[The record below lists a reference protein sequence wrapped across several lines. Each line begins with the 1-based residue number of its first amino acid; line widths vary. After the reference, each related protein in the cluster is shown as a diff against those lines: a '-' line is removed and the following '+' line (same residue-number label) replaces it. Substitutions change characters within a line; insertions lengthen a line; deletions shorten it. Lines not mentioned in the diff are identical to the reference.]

1 MSQNQIFCKFAL
13 IGDNLELKQNV
24 TLEINNKGM
33 ILNIEY
39 DDFREEIEISKKK
52 NAFIMIPGFINSHIH
67 IGDSFAKEIGFNQN
81 LKDIVAPPNGIK
93 HRLLQGA
100 PKEIK
105 VEGIKNAIREMVSTG
120 ITCFVDFRE
129 RNIEGINLLNNTLK
143 GFSINNL
150 IFGRFSNPE
159 EIESILK
166 VADGI
171 GLPSYHNI
179 SSKIKEIINFNKE
192 KLKKKIACH
201 CAELER
207 DEDLI
212 NEMFNDGIVDI
223 VIHGTHFIKKD
234 LERLNKN
241 KLSLVLC
248 PRSNGYFGTGF
259 PPILNILKLKIPI
272 SLGTDNVMAN
282 NPDLFEEMRYFYR
295 IARVLCNNDISVK
308 ISAKD
313 ILKMVTINAARNFRI
328 EKNLGSI
335 SKGKMA
341 DFFLI
346 NLNDPNFYSINI
358 DINKIYPI
366 IVQRTKSENV
376 KKTYIKGEIVFER
389 D

>member
-1 MSQNQIFCKFAL
+1 MPQNQIFCRYAL

-24 TLEINNKGM
+24 SLDINDEGM
-33 ILNIEY
+33 IINIEY
-39 DDFREEIEISKKK
+39 DEIREEIDISKEK
-52 NAFIMIPGFINSHIH
+52 NVFLMIPGFINSHIH
-67 IGDSFAKEIGFNQN
+67 IGDSFAKEMGYNHD
-81 LKDIVAPPNGIK
+81 LKKIVSPPYGLK
-93 HRLLQGA
+93 HELLQKI
-100 PKEIK
+100 PEKIK
-105 VEGIKNAIREMVSTG
+105 IIGMQNAAAEMVSTG
-120 ITCFVDFRE
+120 ITCFIDFRE
-129 RNIEGINLLNNTLK
+129 RNMEGINLLNNALK
-143 GFSINNL
+143 RFPINYL
-150 IFGRFSNPE
+150 IFGRFGNPE
-159 EIESILK
+159 EIESIFK

-179 SSKIKEIINFNKE
+179 SSKIKEILNFNKE

-207 DEDLI
+207 NENLI
-212 NEMFNDGIVDI
+212 NEMFNEGIVDI

-234 LERLNKN
+234 LIHLNKKN
-241 KLSLVLC
+241 LSLVLC

-295 IARVLCNNDISVK
+295 IARVLCKNDISVK

-313 ILKMVTINAARNFRI
+313 ILKMVTVNAARNFKI
-328 EKNLGSI
+328 EKKLGSI
-335 SKGKMA
+335 SKGKIA
-341 DFFLI
+341 DLFLI

-358 DINKIYPI
+358 DINKIYPL

-376 KKTYIKGEIVFER
+376 KKTYIKGELAFER
-389 D
+389 K

>member
-24 TLEINNKGM
+24 SLEINNEGM

-39 DDFREEIEISKKK
+39 DDIEKEIDISKKK

-81 LKDIVAPPNGIK
+81 LKAIVSPPNGIK
-93 HRLLQGA
+93 HRLLKGVA
-100 PKEIK
+100 KEIK
-105 VEGIKNAIREMVSTG
+105 VEGIKNAIREMISSG

-129 RNIEGINLLNNTLK
+129 RNIEGIHLLNNILK
-143 GFSINNL
+143 KVSINHV
-150 IFGRFSNPE
+150 IFGRFRNLE
-159 EIESILK
+159 EIESIFK

-179 SSKIKEIINFNKE
+179 SSKMKETLNSNKE
-192 KLKKKIACH
+192 KYKKKIACH

-207 DEDLI
+207 NESLI
-212 NEMFNDGIVDI
+212 NEVFNDGIVDI
-223 VIHGTHFIKKD
+223 IIHGTHFIKED
-234 LERLNKN
+234 LEQINKK

-259 PPILNILKLKIPI
+259 PPILNILELKIPI
-272 SLGTDNVMAN
+272 SLGTDNIMAN

-295 IARVLCNNDISVK
+295 IARVLCNNKINVK

-313 ILKMVTINAARNFRI
+313 ILKMVTINAARNFKI
-328 EKNLGSI
+328 DKNLGSI

-346 NLNDPNFYSINI
+346 NLNDPNFYSMNI
-358 DINKIYPI
+358 DINKIYPLI
-366 IVQRTKSENV
+366 MQRTKSENI
-376 KKTYIKGEIVFER
+376 KKTYVRGEIVFER
-389 D
+389 K